1 MGRPKLLTENRTV
14 TFHCEGDMCR
24 KLQNIAHVTG
34 KKRSEI
40 IRLTLNGYLDLVA
53 DRLIRDA

>member
-1 MGRPKLLTENRTV
+1 MGRNKLLTENRTV
-14 TFHCEGDMCR
+14 TFHCEGDMHR
-24 KLQNIAHVTG
+24 KLQNIAHLTG

-40 IRLTLNGYLDLVA
+40 IRLTLSGYLDLVA